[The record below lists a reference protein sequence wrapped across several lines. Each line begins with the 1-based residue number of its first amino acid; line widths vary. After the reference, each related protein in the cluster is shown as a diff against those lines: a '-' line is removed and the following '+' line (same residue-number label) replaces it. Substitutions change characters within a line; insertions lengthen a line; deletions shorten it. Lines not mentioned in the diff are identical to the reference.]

1 MTKLLEKTFNKVSKL
16 PEFDQNIIAKWVLDE
31 IESDEKW
38 NKLFAKSENM
48 LADLALDA
56 LAEDAHG
63 KSTFLNPDSL

>member
-38 NKLFAKSENM
+38 NKLFAKSENL

-63 KSTFLNPDSL
+63 KSTFFIKK

>member
-16 PEFDQNIIAKWVLDE
+16 PEFDQNLIAKWVLDE

-38 NKLFAKSENM
+38 NKLFANSENQ
-48 LADLALDA
+48 LAGLAFDA

-63 KSTFLNPDSL
+63 KSTLLNPDLL